1 MAESNRVRSWLTRWA
16 PLVLVALPVALYWSG
31 ISQRFGLRDDYA
43 NLREAHEQPGW
54 LLHLCASQGR
64 PVYGFLLEHSYAVLD
79 GIDSFRWV
87 RLTGTLLWGT
97 TAALLLAVLTRQLAW
112 RLAPA
117 VALAAVLVT
126 LPGVQVETHWGVCWP
141 HALAGTLG
149 VLAFACAEVGWR
161 TAGTACVWRLA
172 AAGGLLWTAMLM
184 YPPDALLFV
193 VAMAAQ
199 FAGAVAQPWR
209 ERWTNLVRHGALV
222 GATLV
227 LAFATIKVLS
237 ANGVF
242 PTSSRVAIEWDWA
255 GKLAWFAAQPLRQ
268 SLALF
273 VLADDAGRTAPW
285 YQLAALAT
293 ALALTTGFVV
303 EWRRRGA
310 VAAGGRFAGWCA
322 LVLLA
327 YAVSFVASE
336 RWATYRTLIA
346 LSGVLLVFLIT
357 PLMELR
363 RGWRG
368 ATALVGLA
376 AVAIAG
382 GWAAR
387 HNSRLYL
394 AEAQVAE
401 LQRIETAADRIGRLP
416 PQRVFLLLPE
426 PWDST
431 CAVSHLDEFGSLSG
445 DCEWAAKEMLERVL
459 LERQRVAKGWNE
471 PREISTHYV
480 LPTKRTY
487 DVLVDLRT
495 HS

>member
-1 MAESNRVRSWLTRWA
+1 MVESHKVRAWLARVV
-16 PLVLVALPVALYWSG
+16 PLVFVALPVALYWSG
-31 ISQRFGLRDDYA
+31 LSQRFGLRDDYA

-54 LLHLCASQGR
+54 LLQLCASQGR
-64 PVYGFLLEHSYAVLD
+64 PVYGFLLEHSYAALD
-79 GIDSFRWV
+79 AIDAFVWV
-87 RLTGTLLWGT
+87 RLAGTLLWGA
-97 TAALLLAVLTRQLAW
+97 TAALLFIVLTRQLGW
-112 RLAPA
+112 RPIMAG
-117 VALAAVLVT
+117 ALAALLVA

-149 VLAFACAEVGWR
+149 VLAFAGAEAGWR
-161 TAGTACVWRLA
+161 TTGVARRWRLA
-172 AAGGLLWTAMLM
+172 LAGGLLLTGLLT

-193 VAMAAQ
+193 VPVATQ
-199 FAGAVAQPWR
+199 FAGAAGQPWR
-209 ERWTNLVRHGALV
+209 TRWLAVARHGALA
-222 GATLV
+222 GAALV

-237 ANGVF
+237 ATGVF
-242 PTSSRVAIEWDWA
+242 PSSERVAVEWHWA
-255 GKLAWFAAQPLRQ
+255 DKLAWFARQPLRQ
-268 SLALF
+268 ALALF
-273 VLADDAGRTAPW
+273 VLADDEGRTAPW
-285 YQLAALAT
+285 YQVAALAT
-293 ALALTTGFVV
+293 ALALAAGFVS

-310 VAAGGRFAGWCA
+310 AAAGGRLIGWGA

-336 RWATYRTLIA
+336 RWPTYRTLVA
-346 LSGVLLVFLIT
+346 LTGVLLVFLVA
-357 PLMELR
+357 PLLEVR

-368 ATALVGLA
+368 VAASAVLAALVGT
-376 AVAIAG
+376 G

-401 LQRIETAADRIGRLP
+401 LRRIEAAADRIGRLP

-459 LERQRVAKGWNE
+459 LERRRAAKGWNQ
-471 PREISTHYV
+471 PREISSHYL
-480 LPTKRTY
+480 LPKKRTY